1 MGIYNRHS
9 VPELAPEWSEKAL
22 LHNIFRRNDMKFN
35 FRLLALGAVVA
46 GLAQGAMA
54 QAAFND
60 RFVGEAGGMLVGAQ
74 PLVQGST
81 SSAMALPYVYGDWG
95 RFYARVDTWGIKTLP
110 LGEGHLELAARVST
124 EGFKAGK
131 TAFPAAGDRSSPVPI
146 GLGTFQRTAVGGFFA
161 YALHDPQSGGQLLE
175 LTWAGR
181 VPLGAAT
188 LYPQLGLEHR
198 SAAYVQHLYGVSAAQ
213 AAAASGLSVYQAGAS
228 TVPVVS
234 LNASVPIHGPW
245 AVQLQMRY
253 RQWDDAVRHSPLVE
267 RASQLSGYVALTHTW
282 N

>member
-1 MGIYNRHS
+1 MKLNLHAWVCG
-9 VPELAPEWSEKAL
+9 AL
-22 LHNIFRRNDMKFN
+22 LSS
-35 FRLLALGAVVA
+35 LAHGA
-46 GLAQGAMA
+46 LAQE
-54 QAAFND
+54 AFND

-74 PLVQGST
+74 PLVQGRT
-81 SSAMALPYVYGDWG
+81 GSATALPYVYGDWG
-95 RFYARVDTWGIKTLP
+95 RFYARVDTLGIKTLA
-110 LGEGHLELAARVST
+110 LGQGHLELAARIST
-124 EGFKAGK
+124 EGFKARDS
-131 TAFPAAGDRSSPVPI
+131 AFPAVGDRSAPVPM
-146 GLGTFQRTAVGGFFA
+146 GLGTFQRTSMGGLFA

-181 VPLGAAT
+181 VPLGSAT

-213 AAAASGLSVYQAGAS
+213 AAASGLSAYQAGAS

-234 LNASVPIHGPW
+234 LNAALLLNGPW
-245 AVQLQMRY
+245 ALQLQMRY
-253 RQWDDAVRHSPLVE
+253 RRWDDAVRQSPLVE